1 MEAGM
6 TGLDFSRLVGDA
18 TADTATE
25 PRRIFSALPGKDAKY
40 RYARDVQTEVWER
53 WHARRTEQ
61 DLVIKMN
68 TGGGKTVVGL
78 ILLKSCLNEGAG
90 PVVYVA
96 PDIYLAAQVRAEA
109 AALGIETADDPRS
122 GRFLSGKAIL
132 VVNVYKLINGLSVFG
147 VVGSA
152 GTPIEVGTVLVD
164 DVHVRR

>member
-1 MEAGM
+1 MA
-6 TGLDFSRLVGDA
+6 GLDFSRLVGDA

-40 RYARDVQTEVWER
+40 GYARDVQTEVWER

-90 PVVYVA
+90 SVGYVA
-96 PDIYLAAQVRAEA
+96 PDIYLAEQVRAEA
-109 AALGIETADDPRS
+109 AALGIETTDDPRS

-132 VVNVYKLINGLSVFG
+132 
-147 VVGSA
+147 
-152 GTPIEVGTVLVD
+152 
-164 DVHVRR
+164 R